1 MAVEQTYAMIKP
13 KAVKSGYTDKIIK
26 RIQEDGFTIVAK
38 KIMTITKELAEKFY
52 AVHKEK
58 PFFNELIETISAG
71 PVVAMILEK
80 DGAIASWRE
89 LMGATNPEEAA
100 EGTLRKLY
108 GQNISYNAVHGS
120 DAPDTAETEISLIFP
135 EL

>member
-26 RIQEDGFTIVAK
+26 RIQEEGFTIVAK
-38 KIMTITKELAEKFY
+38 KMMTITKELAEKFY

-58 PFFNELIETISAG
+58 PFFNELIETISVG

-100 EGTLRKLY
+100 DGTLRKLY

-120 DAPDTAETEISLIFP
+120 DALETAETEISLIFP